1 MAFQDKLKELM
12 TEKSMKAV
20 DLARATGLSEAAISD
35 YLKGKKEPRG
45 RQSIAIAKALD
56 VSLDTLWET
65 GFQEKGFPTRLKE
78 ARIAQGLTQQQVA
91 DLMGITNS
99 TYCGYE
105 TGKRQPDV
113 AKIKQLASALNTS
126 GDVLLETGFASERE
140 ADGLKS
146 AKLNE
151 ALEIFKTLNPD
162 FQDYA
167 LEQIKK
173 LSELQEKK

>member
-1 MAFQDKLKELM
+1 MSFAEQLK
-12 TEKSMKAV
+12 
-20 DLARATGLSEAAISD
+20 R
-35 YLKGKKEPRG
+35 
-45 RQSIAIAKALD
+45 
-56 VSLDTLWET
+56 
-65 GFQEKGFPTRLKE
+65 

-140 ADGLKS
+140 ADGLES

-151 ALEIFKTLNPD
+151 ALEIFKTLRPE